1 MPKRKRDIARSIG
14 NKKRREKR
22 SEGKWKKACK
32 RSSVKII
39 VNKNRTEIV
48 EADSES
54 FSYLKDQDLNNLAVS
69 PVQTAEQTTHAPAW
83 ASTVVQILRVK
94 TTALM

>member
-1 MPKRKRDIARSIG
+1 M
-14 NKKRREKR
+14 
-22 SEGKWKKACK
+22 
-32 RSSVKII
+32 
-39 VNKNRTEIV
+39 